1 MPNPERVANQ
11 QNGRFVCTPENP
23 MPKGASGRW
32 EHTNAH
38 EIDCGSDYYARYK
51 CDDCGHEWTEELPE

>member
-1 MPNPERVANQ
+1 MSERQLCSPEH
-11 QNGRFVCTPENP
+11 P

-38 EIDCGSDYYARYK
+38 EIDGSDYYARYK

>member
-1 MPNPERVANQ
+1 MSAERQ
-11 QNGRFVCTPENP
+11 TCTPNNP
-23 MPKGASGRW
+23 MPKGALGRW

-38 EIDCGSDYYARYK
+38 EIECGSDYCARYK